1 MARQT
6 HYTILKIAEDAD
18 PARIRHAFR
27 TLVRRYHPDAGVG
40 SSAEKFHAVVEAY
53 GVLSDPQMRRDYD
66 AALAQSRS
74 RNVNAAA
81 AEPLIPP
88 GRQAES
94 IYMSPRYVAAYD
106 PFAALDHVLDEMF
119 GMLNSSFIFRGW

>member
-6 HYTILKIAEDAD
+6 HYTILKIAEEAD

-53 GVLSDPQMRRDYD
+53 EVLIDPQMRRDYD
-66 AALAQSRS
+66 AALARSRS
-74 RNVNAAA
+74 RNVNAA

-94 IYMSPRYVAAYD
+94 IYMRPRHVAAYD
-106 PFAALDHVLDEMF
+106 PFAALDQVLEEMF
-119 GMLNSSFIFRGW
+119 GILNSSFIFRGW